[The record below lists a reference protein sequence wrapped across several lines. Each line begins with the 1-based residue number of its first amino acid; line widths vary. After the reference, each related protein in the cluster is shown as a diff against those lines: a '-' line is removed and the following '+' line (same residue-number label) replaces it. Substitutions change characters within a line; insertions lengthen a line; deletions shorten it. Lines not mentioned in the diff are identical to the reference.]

1 MALGWK
7 PGPHFGPILE
17 AVQTAQLEGTLTT
30 REEAIAWVRY
40 NYPQQPA

>member
-17 AVQTAQLEGTLTT
+17 SIQTAQLEGTLTT
-30 REEAIAWVRY
+30 AEEAIAWIKA
-40 NYPQQPA
+40 NHPL